1 MCCVL
6 SAQELNPDPYR
17 PLSEELSDLP
27 ALAEWNSIA
36 ARITSLYAVEWMV
49 VCNFDLPKDE
59 KLALVQKTI
68 DDGKWNGIPYFQSI
82 TAAYMANKPHETE
95 MLSRMD
101 VLWDEIYN

>member
-1 MCCVL
+1 MPVAETASTFNECVVM
-6 SAQELNPDPYR
+6 A
-17 PLSEELSDLP
+17 
-27 ALAEWNSIA
+27 AAIA
-36 ARITSLYAVEWMV
+36 AAA
-49 VCNFDLPKDE
+49 DKDE